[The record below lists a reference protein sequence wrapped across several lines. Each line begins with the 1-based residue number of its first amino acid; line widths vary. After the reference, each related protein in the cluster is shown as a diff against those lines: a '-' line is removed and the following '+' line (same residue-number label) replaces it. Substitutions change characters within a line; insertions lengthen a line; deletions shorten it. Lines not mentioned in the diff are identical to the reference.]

1 MRIGI
6 FGGSFNPVHFGH
18 YNLCKSLFAKG
29 AIDKLIVIPVFSPP
43 HKSSRGLESAQNRMD
58 MLKIAF
64 REEIKQNLAVVS
76 DVEIREKSTSYTID
90 TVKKLRLSYPK
101 DELYL
106 IVGSDMLLSFRQWWK
121 WEEILE
127 NVSLLAVSRENGDR
141 AKLEAERLVL
151 EKAGG
156 RVELVDIDVREISST
171 EIRERLKNGKETD
184 ELLDGKVLEYI
195 LKNKLYR

>member
-1 MRIGI
+1 M
-6 FGGSFNPVHFGH
+6 
-18 YNLCKSLFAKG
+18 
-29 AIDKLIVIPVFSPP
+29 
-43 HKSSRGLESAQNRMD
+43 
-58 MLKIAF
+58 
-64 REEIKQNLAVVS
+64 
-76 DVEIREKSTSYTID
+76 
-90 TVKKLRLSYPK
+90 
-101 DELYL
+101 
-106 IVGSDMLLSFRQWWK
+106 
-121 WEEILE
+121 
-127 NVSLLAVSRENGDR
+127 LAVSRENGDR